1 MFWSKWKELCVQKN
15 DYDIYFRKAG
25 ISSDDPVENDN
36 SSDED
41 DADNHGET
49 LHGDFLLLF
58 NSDSENED
66 FDGF

>member
-1 MFWSKWKELCVQKN
+1 MSVLALSHRL
-15 DYDIYFRKAG
+15 RKRKTKQ
-25 ISSDDPVENDN
+25 ISSDDPVESDN